1 MMLLKPIKK
10 KLKDTQISLKELTI
24 QASLTF
30 IIGALSYLRK
40 DENFFNLLR
49 AESLDNLPQYLDEQ
63 LSPK

>member
-1 MMLLKPIKK
+1 L
-10 KLKDTQISLKELTI
+10 
-24 QASLTF
+24 AF